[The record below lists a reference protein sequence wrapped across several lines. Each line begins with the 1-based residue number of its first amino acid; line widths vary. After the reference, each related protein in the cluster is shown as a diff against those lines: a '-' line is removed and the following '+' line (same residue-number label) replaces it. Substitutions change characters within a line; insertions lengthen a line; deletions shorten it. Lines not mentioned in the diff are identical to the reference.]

1 MHDVRRTRVPDAD
14 VRPISITEEEAASL
28 RPRQHGSAARIRETA
43 AALVRAAEAPGF
55 RLPMLPETAN
65 EAMALAADPNT
76 PVNRLERTIARDAV
90 LAVRLLA
97 VASSSAYAGQPVRTL
112 AAAMQRLGAGAVRD
126 VLYQCVMQCHM
137 FRGDDERAARAQ
149 QEHAIA
155 VGRLAKAVCKVAE
168 IDQSQAF
175 VCGLLH
181 DIGHLALRQ
190 LREHPALLQCTEA
203 ERTAVHEVVHTTLG
217 ARIGAKWNLPE
228 LAIEAARRHHR
239 FRDWE
244 PGAYSKIGHVVHVA
258 DIVADHLGVGAAAH
272 ALDGAAVE
280 RIAELGIDPE
290 NLIEV
295 ARAAFA
301 AGV

>member
-1 MHDVRRTRVPDAD
+1 MHDARRTRVPDAD

-28 RPRQHGSAARIRETA
+28 RPRQHGSAVRIRETGRSEHA
-43 AALVRAAEAPGF
+43 GEPARTHDRPRRRARGATARRGEFICVRRAA
-55 RLPMLPETAN
+55 
-65 EAMALAADPNT
+65 
-76 PVNRLERTIARDAV
+76 
-90 LAVRLLA
+90 
-97 VASSSAYAGQPVRTL
+97 VRTL

-190 LREHPALLQCTEA
+190 LREHPALLECSEA

-258 DIVADHLGVGAAAH
+258 DIVADHLGVG
-272 ALDGAAVE
+272 GAPRPVDEGAVQ
-280 RIAELGIDPE
+280 RIGELGVDPE